1 MDTTHDKK
9 PRARIAW
16 LSSDSDAL
24 ARAAPQFEK
33 AGYDLVDGAIPGPAD
48 LAVID
53 FRARRVSAQ
62 AAQRLAA
69 VTRRKAPEC
78 AIVYLG
84 SPLLTAPERAHLRRT
99 GELVLVEDDLRP
111 AVETCR
117 QRLRVRNVAE
127 ETGERLKSVAAS
139 TRLAE
144 FPPIEA
150 STAPPAILVA
160 GAPGA
165 LALAS
170 LRIAETINEKS
181 AAALSAGQVMRALEL
196 GAFDCAVFIAKTDG
210 DPLFGLAR
218 SMRRHRR
225 FRDLPVVMISGD
237 EAARARI
244 AANWGAETL
253 AAHQV
258 GDDLGAR
265 VISLSRR
272 ARLIASMRRFL
283 SACAGD
289 GVRDR
294 ISGAFT
300 PQFFHQHTE
309 RLFARAQ
316 QTERAVALI
325 GLRLVPAAVAGE
337 EAASARLLTEAARL
351 INRTTRAEDCV
362 GRLSSDTFVALLSAT
377 TAQDGAAA
385 ARRIEGVFSN
395 TMFRAR
401 GELAPFSVAAAT
413 AAVERPAG
421 ACVEEAIA
429 AVLAKLNAATPRTAE
444 R

>member
-1 MDTTHDKK
+1 MDSDNHEK
-9 PRARIAW
+9 PRAHIAW
-16 LSSDSDAL
+16 LSLDAGAQ

-33 AGYDLVDGAIPGPAD
+33 AGYALVDGLLPGPAD

-53 FRARRVSAQ
+53 FRARRVSVQ
-62 AAQRLAA
+62 AAQRLSAA
-69 VTRRKAPEC
+69 TRRKAPES

-84 SPLLTAPERAHLRRT
+84 SPLLSAPERAHLRRS

-117 QRLRVRNVAE
+117 QRLRLRNVAE
-127 ETGERLKSVAAS
+127 ETGERLKSIAAS
-139 TRLAE
+139 TRLSE

-150 STAPPAILVA
+150 SSAPPSVLIA
-160 GAPGA
+160 GAPGP
-165 LALAS
+165 LALAAF
-170 LRIAETINEKS
+170 RIAETINDKS
-181 AAALSAGQVMRALEL
+181 VASLTAGQVMRALEL
-196 GAFDCAVFIAKTDG
+196 GSFDCAIFIAKSDG

-225 FRDLPVVMISGD
+225 FRDLPIVMACGD
-237 EAARARI
+237 ETARARI
-244 AANWGAETL
+244 AANWGSETL
-253 AAHQV
+253 SGEQL

-265 VISLSRR
+265 VIFLARR
-272 ARLIASMRRFL
+272 ARLIAAMRRFL
-283 SACAGD
+283 AACAGD

-300 PQFFHQHTE
+300 PQFFHQHAE
-309 RLFARAQ
+309 RLFARAE
-316 QTERAVALI
+316 QTGRAIALI
-325 GLRLVPAAVAGE
+325 GLRLAPEAAAE
-337 EAASARLLTEAARL
+337 EAGGARLLTEAARL

-362 GRLSSDTFVALLSAT
+362 GRLSGDTFVALLNAT
-377 TAQDGAAA
+377 NARDATAA
-385 ARRIEGVFSN
+385 ARRIEGVFAN

-401 GELAPFSVAAAT
+401 GRLAPFSVAAAT

-429 AVLAKLNAATPRTAE
+429 GVLAKLNAATPRTAK

>member
-1 MDTTHDKK
+1 MDSDQNKK

-16 LSSDSDAL
+16 LSLDAGAL

-33 AGYDLVDGAIPGPAD
+33 AGYLLVDGILPGPAD

-78 AIVYLG
+78 GIVYLG
-84 SPLLTAPERAHLRRT
+84 STLLSAPERAHLRRS
-99 GELVLVEDDLRP
+99 GELVLVEDDLRS

-127 ETGERLKSVAAS
+127 ETGERLKSIAAS

-150 STAPPAILVA
+150 SSAPPAILVA
-160 GAPGA
+160 GAPGP
-165 LALAS
+165 LALVG
-170 LRIAETINEKS
+170 LRIAESINDKS
-181 AAALSAGQVMRALEL
+181 AAVLSAGQVMRALEL
-196 GAFDCAVFIAKTDG
+196 GTFDCAIFIAKSDG

-225 FRDLPVVMISGD
+225 FRDLPVIMICAD
-237 EAARARI
+237 APALARI
-244 AANWGAETL
+244 AANWGSETL
-253 AAHQV
+253 SYHQI
-258 GDDLGAR
+258 GDDLGGR
-265 VISLSRR
+265 LLSLARR
-272 ARLIASMRRFL
+272 ARLVGAMRRFL

-294 ISGAFT
+294 VSGAFT
-300 PQFFHQHTE
+300 PQFFHQHAE

-325 GLRLVPAAVAGE
+325 GLRLVPAISGEDAAG
-337 EAASARLLTEAARL
+337 ARLLTEAARL
-351 INRTTRAEDCV
+351 INRTSRAEDCV
-362 GRLSSDTFVALLSAT
+362 GRLSGDTFVALLNAT
-377 TAQDGAAA
+377 TADDAATA